1 MGSRV
6 IASRLVCDV
15 VRMGFLL
22 DRQYAPYS
30 KWLGSRFARLPSAA
44 ELSPIL
50 NEALLA
56 EDWRACQ
63 DRLAAYLVLAR
74 HQLADGV
81 GGPFEPLYQDSLIRT
96 HRPNR
101 AFRSR

>member
-1 MGSRV
+1 
-6 IASRLVCDV
+6 

-30 KWLGSRFARLPSAA
+30 KWLGSAFARLPIAA

-56 EDWRACQ
+56 EDWRARQ
-63 DRLAAYLVLAR
+63 DKLAAAYLALAR
-74 HQLADGV
+74 RQLGDGV
-81 GGPFEPLYQDSLIRT
+81 GEAFEPVVGPYNRCSMIRT
-96 HRPNR
+96 HGPIFEGRWT
-101 AFRSR
+101 